1 MDASVKKATGSKDL
15 AQVEIPLVRATPESL
30 QGLGVLISHPDAVDV
45 KIVRWPAQ
53 GWRPVDTDTGDEAGT
68 TEGLFEFWWENNLLR
83 GRNNAV
89 NDEYILACD
98 ARFPEAFDPDV
109 ARTIAEDDG
118 GREAALLFHANYHPD
133 GGQLFFPQDKA
144 PFVVPLAPPGDD
156 ITPASFTAFWFDGSK
171 GLYIHPDVWH
181 ETMLPSLKRT
191 TFFDRQGRVHARVSV
206 DFPGEFGAYLR
217 VPLKLEN

>member
-1 MDASVKKATGSKDL
+1 MDSKPGNKE
-15 AQVEIPLVRATPESL
+15 AIGQIGIPLVRATPENL
-30 QGLGVLISHPDAVDV
+30 QGLGVMISHPDEVNV
-45 KIVRWPAQ
+45 EIVRWPAQ
-53 GWRPVDTDTGDEAGT
+53 GWRPVDSDTGDEAGT
-68 TEGLFEFWWENNLLR
+68 TEGLFEFWWENNVLN
-83 GRNNAV
+83 GKNNAV
-89 NDEYILACD
+89 HDQYIMAVD
-98 ARFPEAFDPDV
+98 ARFPEAFDAEV
-109 ARTIAEDDG
+109 AKTIAEADA

-156 ITPASFTAFWFDGSK
+156 ITPESFTAYWFDGSH

-206 DFPGEFGAYLR
+206 DFVGEFGAYLR
-217 VPLKLEN
+217 VPLKLED

>member
-30 QGLGVLISHPDAVDV
+30 QGLGVLISPPDAVDV

-156 ITPASFTAFWFDGSK
+156 ITPDRVVAFYCDGSK
-171 GLYIHPDVWH
+171 GLYIHPNIWH
-181 ETMLPSLKRT
+181 EGVFAVTDGQR
-191 TFFDRQGRVHARVSV
+191 FFDRQGRVHARVSC
-206 DFPGEFGAYLR
+206 DFGHEFGIYLS
-217 VPLKLEN
+217 VPLSL